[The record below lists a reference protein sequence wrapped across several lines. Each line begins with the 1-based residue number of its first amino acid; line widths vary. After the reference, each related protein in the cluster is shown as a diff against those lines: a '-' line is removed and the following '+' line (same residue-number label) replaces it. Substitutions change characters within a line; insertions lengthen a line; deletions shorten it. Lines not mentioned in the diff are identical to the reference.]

1 METAGVEPAPPRC
14 KRGAL
19 PPELHPQRVRGVE
32 GEMLERG
39 RTAAR
44 AISRRPAQL
53 ALDRHVSC
61 SPSCSHAVPAVPHHE
76 LVTLTSQQHRRRLSA
91 LLQPLPVPLDGRDA
105 QAARR
110 TVAHADLV
118 QRNPDRR
125 VESDSTR
132 RASFRESDECG
143 RMESNHH
150 STRHRVY
157 SAGSSPMLSVR
168 LRGDR
173 PDSNRYC
180 EVHDLGCSPLHHGHH
195 ERGRPDSNRRPLA

>member
-19 PPELHPQRVRGVE
+19 PPELHPRALGDARAT
-32 GEMLERG
+32 RG
-39 RTAAR
+39 RR
-44 AISRRPAQL
+44 SSRLPYPAQL
-53 ALDRHVSC
+53 RLDHQVSC
-61 SPSCSHAVPAVPHHE
+61 GPGRSYPVPAVPHQE
-76 LVTLTSQQHRRRLSA
+76 LVTLASQNDRRRLPA
-91 LLQPLPVPLDGRDA
+91 LLQPLPVSLDGRNA
-105 QAARR
+105 EAAHR
-110 TVAHADLV
+110 TVAGPNLG

-132 RASFRESDECG
+132 LASFREPDECG

-150 STRHRVY
+150 SRWRRVY

-173 PDSNRYC
+173 PDSNRC
-180 EVHDLGCSPLHHGHH
+180 REVHDLGCSPLHHGHH